1 MMKFPDDVQ
10 DDVQK
15 RLRRLEGQIRGIQ
28 TMLEDGKDCKEV
40 ITQLSA
46 AKSALDRIGYRLV
59 GAGMRY
65 CITNADDEEAGM
77 TAEDLEQLFLK
88 IS

>member
-1 MMKFPDDVQ
+1 MLKFPDDVQ

-15 RLRRLEGQIRGIQ
+15 RLRRLEGQIRGLQ
-28 TMLEDGKDCKEV
+28 AMLEDGKDCRDV

-65 CITNADDEEAGM
+65 CVTNADEADGITSDE
-77 TAEDLEQLFLK
+77 LEKLFLK

>member
-1 MMKFPDDVQ
+1 VPNFPEDVQ

-15 RLRRLEGQIRGIQ
+15 RLRRLEGQIRGLQ
-28 TMLEDGKDCKEV
+28 KMLDEDKDCREV

-46 AKSALDRIGYRLV
+46 AKSALDRIAYRLV

-65 CITNADDEEAGM
+65 CATNPDDTDGL
-77 TAEDLEQLFLK
+77 TPEDLEQMFIK

>member
-1 MMKFPDDVQ
+1 MITFPDDVQ
-10 DDVQK
+10 DDVHK
-15 RLRRLEGQIRGIQ
+15 RLRRLEGQIRGLQ
-28 TMLEDGKDCKEV
+28 TMLEDGKDCREV

-46 AKSALDRIGYRLV
+46 AKAALDRIGYRLV

-65 CITNADDEEAGM
+65 CVTNTDDTDGI
-77 TAEDLEQLFLK
+77 TAEDLEELFLK

>member
-1 MMKFPDDVQ
+1 MITFPEDVQ

-15 RLRRLEGQIRGIQ
+15 RLRRLEGQIRGLQ
-28 TMLEDGKDCKEV
+28 AMLEKGKDCREI

-46 AKSALDRIGYRLV
+46 AKAALDRIGYRLV

-65 CITNADDEEAGM
+65 CATNLDDTDGVTEE
-77 TAEDLEQLFLK
+77 ELENLFLK

>member
-1 MMKFPDDVQ
+1 MITFPEDVQ

-28 TMLEDGKDCKEV
+28 TMLQDGKDCREV
-40 ITQLSA
+40 ITQISA
-46 AKSALDRIGYRLV
+46 AKGALDRIGYRLV
-59 GAGMRY
+59 GAAMRY
-65 CITNADDEEAGM
+65 CVTNADDTEGM
-77 TAEDLEQLFLK
+77 TPEDLEQLFLK